1 MRRETSDGVII
12 DGCFEERSLRNSKR
26 RVESWVIITERDDE
40 SEVAGR
46 DSVEKDREN
55 ESEDDEHVES
65 DVSLCDSRR
74 KKWRRNERKDWEMFV

>member
-12 DGCFEERSLRNSKR
+12 DGCFEERSLRNAKR

-55 ESEDDEHVES
+55 ESEDDEHVER